1 MTFREIATNAEKC
14 PSDANRCI
22 RCEALK
28 ALCLRPGQITL
39 KQRPAFHREPGH
51 LTASLDQ
58 GIF

>member
-14 PSDANRCI
+14 PSDANRYI

-39 KQRPAFHREPGH
+39 KQRPAFHREPG
-51 LTASLDQ
+51 
-58 GIF
+58 